1 MNKEFFLALEELAEK
16 GMDTNMLLETLE
28 NALALAYK
36 RQYSIQGNVRIKMN
50 PEKYAVKFC
59 MVKNVVAEVVDP
71 ETEISLEEARTY
83 KKSYKVGDVFEQ
95 EFIPKQFSRIAT
107 QTAIQVVKQKLREAE
122 RDNTIAEFEDKE
134 NEIQNCIVR
143 RVENKNVYVEI
154 GGGQIEGVMRPQD
167 QVPNET
173 YNVGDAIK
181 VYVRRVTSDARG
193 AQILV
198 SRSAPGLV
206 KKLFE
211 NEVPEIRQGLIQ
223 IKAVAREAGQR
234 TKIAIYTEDK
244 NIDPVGACVGPK
256 GARVNAVVS
265 ELGGEKIDIIVYSED
280 PLEFI
285 AKALAPAK
293 VVMVTAVEGEKVARV
308 IVPDDK
314 LSLAIGKDGQ
324 NARLAARLTG
334 WKVDVKSETKARLEY
349 GYDPEALNAENS
361 EAAADETGE
370 NENGETA
377 E

>member
-1 MNKEFFLALEELAEK
+1 MNKEFFLALEELADK

-50 PEKYAVKFC
+50 PEKFAVKFC
-59 MVKNVVAEVVDP
+59 MVKNIVDEVADP
-71 ETEISLEEARTY
+71 ETEISLEEARTF

-107 QTAIQVVKQKLREAE
+107 QTAIQVVKQKLRETE

-134 NEIQNCIVR
+134 NEIHSCIIR

-167 QVPNET
+167 QVLGET
-173 YNVGDAIK
+173 YNVGDTLK
-181 VYVRRVTSDARG
+181 VYVRRVTTDGRG

-211 NEVPEIRQGLIQ
+211 NEVPEIKQGVVV

-244 NIDPVGACVGPK
+244 NVDPVGACVGPK
-256 GARVNAVVS
+256 GARVNAVVN
-265 ELGGEKIDIIVYSED
+265 ELNGEKIDIVVYSED
-280 PLEFI
+280 PLEYI

-293 VVMVTAVEGEKVARV
+293 VLMVTAVEGEKVARV

-334 WKVDVKSETKARLEY
+334 WKVDVKSESKAKTEL
-349 GYDPEALNAENS
+349 GYDPSMLEGTADNA
-361 EAAADETGE
+361 ATDGDEVKD
-370 NENGETA
+370 
-377 E
+377 